1 MERIGECNA
10 KLLYKTGRRSI
21 KNCQNTGKEDGQQVC
36 GNRTFA
42 CGIEESISRS
52 GGTGFGTERIERGR
66 FTQSCQ

>member
-1 MERIGECNA
+1 MQNYYTKQAEEV
-10 KLLYKTGRRSI
+10 LKTARTLAR
-21 KNCQNTGKEDGQQVC
+21 KM

-52 GGTGFGTERIERGR
+52 GGTGFGAERIERGR